1 MAGTLYGFPFN
12 EELFSYMWRNEPDTV
27 NTALYESGAIQNNA
41 EIAAQ
46 ISQGSDTYTVPFY
59 KTIGGT
65 PANYDG
71 NTDMPVVETEGGY
84 QSGIVFGRMQG
95 WRARD
100 FVIDFHKADPMGQIA
115 SQVAKFWYKY
125 YQGQIIGILN
135 ALFGI
140 TPATGF
146 EQWSE
151 HTLDISSASTTVAD
165 ANKVGETTFGDA
177 AVKACGDAAKGA
189 FSLAFMH
196 SDVANH
202 LDGIELIQYAKYT
215 DERGIERPLPIAYAN
230 GYLIVVTDQ
239 VPTVEATA
247 SVAKKYTSYLLGTG
261 AIQTAEASVK
271 VPVEVYRDPKTKGG
285 QEELLTRVRKTFH
298 PNGFTFTKVS
308 GDTPSP
314 TDTAL
319 ATASR
324 WSPVYDPKSIAMAKI
339 VSNG

>member
-1 MAGTLYGFPFN
+1 MLQHRKQQLLDKLVG
-12 EELFSYMWRNEPDTV
+12 
-27 NTALYESGAIQNNA
+27 AL
-41 EIAAQ
+41 
-46 ISQGSDTYTVPFY
+46 
-59 KTIGGT
+59 
-65 PANYDG
+65 
-71 NTDMPVVETEGGY
+71 
-84 QSGIVFGRMQG
+84 
-95 WRARD
+95 
-100 FVIDFHKADPMGQIA
+100 
-115 SQVAKFWYKY
+115 
-125 YQGQIIGILN
+125 
-135 ALFGI
+135 
-140 TPATGF
+140 
-146 EQWSE
+146 
-151 HTLDISSASTTVAD
+151 
-165 ANKVGETTFGDA
+165 
-177 AVKACGDAAKGA
+177 C
-189 FSLAFMH
+189 
-196 SDVANH
+196 
-202 LDGIELIQYAKYT
+202 